1 VGTLSLFVGIIC
13 MVISLLIYVPDLKK
27 ASSVKE
33 RWMAVLDFIIDPFTG
48 LTALFYFGVLLM
60 LYGLCVLT
68 GVF

>member
-1 VGTLSLFVGIIC
+1 MI
-13 MVISLLIYVPDLKK
+13 ISLLIYVSDLRK

-33 RWMAVLDFIIDPFTG
+33 KWIAVLDFILSPFTG
-48 LTALFYFGVLLM
+48 LTALFYFGALLM